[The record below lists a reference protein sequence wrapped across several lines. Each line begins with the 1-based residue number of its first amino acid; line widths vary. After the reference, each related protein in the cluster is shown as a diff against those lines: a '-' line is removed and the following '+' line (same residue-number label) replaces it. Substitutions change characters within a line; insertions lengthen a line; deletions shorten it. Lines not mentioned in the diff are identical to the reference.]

1 MQLWTPN
8 QPLQNGKF
16 IIQKV
21 LKGGGFGVTYT
32 AIEYRTGKLFVI
44 KTLNQQQQSQADFQ
58 QRQVKFVNEALRLGK
73 CSHPHIVQV
82 YEVIEEDGLWG
93 MVMEYIDGQDLEVY
107 VNERGALPEDKG
119 LRYIDQVGQALE
131 YVHQQGFLHR
141 DIKPNN
147 ILLRRG
153 TQEAVLIDFGLARE
167 FTLGNTGSMTNAK
180 TEGYAPIEQYE
191 RRGKFAPYTD
201 VYALAATLYTL
212 LTDRVP
218 LPAPFRK
225 YAQLPP
231 PKQLN
236 SKISDRVNNAIVKGM
251 ALEPQER
258 SQTVREFRELLGI
271 ATIESS
277 DYIQQPSAYTP
288 SPPHSKIDYAKLE
301 GLLKAHQWKEADRET
316 YLVMLQAVGRQKEG
330 WMRSQELSNF
340 PCDVLC
346 EIDQL
351 WVFYSNGKFGLSV
364 QQRIWCSIGS
374 HPGKFD
380 IATFCNFGDSVGWR
394 RNNEW
399 LRYDNFTFSL
409 EAQEGHLPSF
419 GYGVQRW
426 DEWQP
431 ICRDLFPRISSY
443 L

>member
-8 QPLQNGKF
+8 QPLQNGRF

-21 LKGGGFGVTYT
+21 LGGGGFGVTCS
-32 AIEYRTGKLFVI
+32 AIEYPTGRLVVI

-58 QRQVKFVNEALRLGK
+58 PRQVNFFNEALRLAR

-82 YEVIEEDGLWG
+82 YEVIEEDGLRG
-93 MVMEYIDGQDLEVY
+93 IVMEYIDGQDLGVY
-107 VNERGALPEDKG
+107 VDERGQLPEAEA
-119 LRYIDQVGQALE
+119 LRYIDQVGKALE

-141 DIKPNN
+141 DVKPNN

-167 FTLGNTGSMTNAK
+167 FTIGKTGSMTNTK

-212 LTDRVP
+212 LTALVP
-218 LPAPFRK
+218 VPAPFRK

-231 PKQLN
+231 PMQHN
-236 SKISDRVNNAIVKGM
+236 PKISDRVNDAIVKGM

-258 SQTVREFRELLGI
+258 SQTVREFKELLGI

-277 DYIQQPSAYTP
+277 DSIPQAPVYTP
-288 SPPHSKIDYAKLE
+288 SPPAPEVDYSKLE
-301 GLLKAHQWKEADRET
+301 ELLNAHQWKEADRET

-330 WMRSQELSNF
+330 WMRAQELSNF
-340 PCDVLC
+340 PCTVLC
-346 EIDQL
+346 KIDQL
-351 WVFYSNGKFGLSV
+351 WVAYSDGKFGLSV
-364 QQRIWCSIGS
+364 QQRIWRSIGGHS
-374 HPGKFD
+374 DQFD
-380 IATFCNFGDSVGWR
+380 SATFCTLGDYVGWR

-399 LRYDNFTFSL
+399 LSYDRFTFSL
-409 EAQEGHLPSF
+409 EAQEGQLPSP

-426 DEWQP
+426 HEWQP
-431 ICRDLFPRISSY
+431 SCRDFFPRV
-443 L
+443 LHCL